1 MTDYSFL
8 TFNWYYS
15 LVVSVMIEEIEEK
28 RLGRLRLR
36 FLIHLA
42 KSIPRVIVYFLSN
55 REARILFIL
64 RFDKRNDGATM

>member
-1 MTDYSFL
+1 
-8 TFNWYYS
+8 
-15 LVVSVMIEEIEEK
+15 MIEEIEEK